1 MLGLVIVMGPEI
13 ILLAVLAGTIGA
25 AIGTFTGLVPG
36 IHVNTAATIL
46 LGAYPFMENL
56 ISGYVD
62 PVWAPVLISCCI
74 MSASAVHSFVDFVPS
89 VFIGV
94 PDSDD
99 TLSVLP
105 GHRLMMDGRGMVA
118 VRAAAIGSVIGSV
131 SALALS
137 IPLQWIL
144 LQGAIDYIDYFTT
157 GIICLTI
164 AIIIYNSSNK
174 IATIALFIVS
184 GIFGYIVQADVIP
197 VYGIIDG
204 GTMLFPLLTGL
215 FGIPPLLERASSTR
229 YRKQRDDGRDPVGPA
244 PGFMGV
250 VAGLIAGWFPGVTAT
265 AGATLMSAFVKE
277 RNPARFI
284 SMTASIGT
292 VTSVFSILT
301 LSVSGSGRSG
311 TTMVI
316 KQIIGDSLD
325 GFCSGPFLLILFSI
339 AIASVFGYAATIG
352 CGKFM
357 SQICERIPADL
368 LNNAVLILITI
379 LVVIT
384 VGPFGLPVLI
394 LAAVV
399 GSIPPSIGVGRVC
412 LIGCLML
419 PVLLS

>member
-1 MLGLVIVMGPEI
+1 MGPEI
-13 ILLAVLAGTIGA
+13 ILLAVIAGTIGA

-46 LGAYPFMENL
+46 LGAYPFMESL

-74 MSASAVHSFVDFVPS
+74 MSTSAVHSFVDFVPS

-94 PDSDD
+94 PDPDD

-105 GHRLMMDGRGMVA
+105 GHRLMMEGRGMVA

-137 IPLQWIL
+137 IPLQWVL

-164 AIIIYNSSNK
+164 AIIIYNSSNRV
-174 IATIALFIVS
+174 ATVALFIVS
-184 GIFGYIVQADVIP
+184 GIFGYIVQADVTPI
-197 VYGIIDG
+197 YGIIDG

-215 FGIPPLLERASSTR
+215 FGIPPLLERAASAR
-229 YRKQRDDGRDPVGPA
+229 YRKQRDDGRDPVGPT

-250 VAGLIAGWFPGVTAT
+250 IAGLIAGWFPGVTAT

-277 RNPARFI
+277 RDPARFI

-368 LNNAVLILITI
+368 LNNAVLILITV
-379 LVVIT
+379 LVVLT

-394 LAAVV
+394 LAAIV
-399 GSIPPSIGVGRVC
+399 GSIPPYIGIGRVC

>member
-1 MLGLVIVMGPEI
+1 MGPEI
-13 ILLAVLAGTIGA
+13 ILLAVIAGTIGA

-46 LGAYPFMENL
+46 LGAYPFMESL

-94 PDSDD
+94 PDPDD

-105 GHRLMMDGRGMVA
+105 GHRLMMEGRGMVA

-137 IPLQWIL
+137 IPLQWVL

-164 AIIIYNSSNK
+164 AIIIYNSSNRV
-174 IATIALFIVS
+174 ATVALFIVS

-197 VYGIIDG
+197 IYGIIDG

-215 FGIPPLLERASSTR
+215 FGIPPLLERAASAR
-229 YRKQRDDGRDPVGPA
+229 YRKQRDDGRDPVGPT

-250 VAGLIAGWFPGVTAT
+250 IAGLIAGWFPGVTAT

-277 RNPARFI
+277 RDPARFI

-368 LNNAVLILITI
+368 LNNAVLILITV
-379 LVVIT
+379 LVVLT

-394 LAAVV
+394 LAAIV
-399 GSIPPSIGVGRVC
+399 GSIPPYIGIGRVC

>member
-1 MLGLVIVMGPEI
+1 MGPEI
-13 ILLAVLAGTIGA
+13 ILLAVIAGTIGA

-46 LGAYPFMENL
+46 LGAYPFMESL

-74 MSASAVHSFVDFVPS
+74 MSTSAVHSFVDFVPS

-94 PDSDD
+94 PDPDD

-105 GHRLMMDGRGMVA
+105 GHRLMMEGRGMVA

-137 IPLQWIL
+137 IPLQWVL

-164 AIIIYNSSNK
+164 AIIIYNSSNRV
-174 IATIALFIVS
+174 ATVALFIVS
-184 GIFGYIVQADVIP
+184 GIFGYIVQVDVIP

-215 FGIPPLLERASSTR
+215 FGIPPLLERAASAR
-229 YRKQRDDGRDPVGPA
+229 YRKQRDDGRDPVGPT

-250 VAGLIAGWFPGVTAT
+250 IAGLIAGWFPGVTAT

-277 RNPARFI
+277 RDPARFI

-368 LNNAVLILITI
+368 LNNAVLILITV
-379 LVVIT
+379 LVVLT

-394 LAAVV
+394 LAAIV
-399 GSIPPSIGVGRVC
+399 GSIPPYIGIGRVC

>member
-1 MLGLVIVMGPEI
+1 MGPEI
-13 ILLAVLAGTIGA
+13 ILLAVIAGTIGA

-46 LGAYPFMENL
+46 LGAYPFMESL

-74 MSASAVHSFVDFVPS
+74 MSTSAVHSFVDFVPS

-94 PDSDD
+94 PDPDD

-105 GHRLMMDGRGMVA
+105 GHRLMMEGRGMVA

-137 IPLQWIL
+137 IPLQWVL

-164 AIIIYNSSNK
+164 AIIIYNSSNRV
-174 IATIALFIVS
+174 ATVALFIVS

-215 FGIPPLLERASSTR
+215 FGIPPLLERAASAR
-229 YRKQRDDGRDPVGPA
+229 YRKQRDDGRDPVGPT

-250 VAGLIAGWFPGVTAT
+250 IAGLIAGWFPGVTAT

-277 RNPARFI
+277 RDPARFI

-368 LNNAVLILITI
+368 LNNAVLILITV
-379 LVVIT
+379 LVVLT

-394 LAAVV
+394 LAAIV
-399 GSIPPSIGVGRVC
+399 GSIPPYIGIGRVC

>member
-1 MLGLVIVMGPEI
+1 MGPEI
-13 ILLAVLAGTIGA
+13 ILMVLVAGMVGA

-36 IHVNTAATIL
+36 IHVNTAATML
-46 LGAYPFMENL
+46 LGAYPFLENM
-56 ISGYVD
+56 ISGYTD
-62 PVWAPVLISCCI
+62 PAWVPVLVSCCI

-89 VFIGV
+89 VFIGA
-94 PDSDD
+94 PDPDD

-105 GHRLMMDGRGMVA
+105 GHRLMMEGKGMVA
-118 VRAAAIGSVIGSV
+118 IRAAAIGSVIGSV
-131 SALALS
+131 SALALC
-137 IPLQWIL
+137 IPLQWIM

-164 AIIIYNSSNK
+164 AIILYNSSDRPVT
-174 IATIALFIVS
+174 AALFVIS
-184 GIFGYIVQADVIP
+184 GLMGYIVQTGIIP
-197 VYGIIDG
+197 VLGIIDG

-215 FGIPPLLERASSTR
+215 FGIPPLLDRAKGTR
-229 YRKQRDDGRDPVGPA
+229 CKKQTDNGINPVGSG
-244 PGFMGV
+244 PGLLGV
-250 VAGLIAGWFPGVTAT
+250 LAGLIAGWFPGVTST

-277 RNPARFI
+277 RDPARFI

-352 CGKFM
+352 CGRFM
-357 SQICERIPADL
+357 SQISERIPADL
-368 LNNAVLILITI
+368 LNNAVLALIVV
-379 LVVIT
+379 LVLVT
-384 VGPFGLPVLI
+384 VGPFGLPVLL
-394 LAAVV
+394 LATAV
-399 GSIPPSIGVGRVC
+399 GMMPPSLGVGRVC

>member
-1 MLGLVIVMGPEI
+1 MGPEI
-13 ILLAVLAGTIGA
+13 ILLAVIAGTIGA

-46 LGAYPFMENL
+46 LGAYPFMESL

-74 MSASAVHSFVDFVPS
+74 MSTSAVHSFVDFVPS

-94 PDSDD
+94 PDPDD

-105 GHRLMMDGRGMVA
+105 GHRLMMEGRGMVA

-137 IPLQWIL
+137 IPLQWVL

-164 AIIIYNSSNK
+164 AIIIYNSSNRV
-174 IATIALFIVS
+174 ATVALFIVS

-197 VYGIIDG
+197 IYGIIDG

-215 FGIPPLLERASSTR
+215 FGIPPLLERAASAR
-229 YRKQRDDGRDPVGPA
+229 YRKQRDDGRDPVGPT

-250 VAGLIAGWFPGVTAT
+250 IAGLIAGWFPGVTAT

-277 RNPARFI
+277 RDPARFI

-368 LNNAVLILITI
+368 LNNAVLILITV
-379 LVVIT
+379 LVVLT

-394 LAAVV
+394 LAAIV
-399 GSIPPSIGVGRVC
+399 GSIPPYIGIGRVC

>member
-1 MLGLVIVMGPEI
+1 MGPEI
-13 ILLAVLAGTIGA
+13 ILLAVIAGTIGA

-46 LGAYPFMENL
+46 LGAYPFMESL

-94 PDSDD
+94 PDPDD

-105 GHRLMMDGRGMVA
+105 GHRLMMEGRGMVA

-137 IPLQWIL
+137 IPLQWVL

-164 AIIIYNSSNK
+164 AIIIYNSSNRV
-174 IATIALFIVS
+174 ATVALFIVS

-197 VYGIIDG
+197 IYGIIDG

-215 FGIPPLLERASSTR
+215 FGIPPLLERAASAR
-229 YRKQRDDGRDPVGPA
+229 YRKQRDDGRDPVGPT

-250 VAGLIAGWFPGVTAT
+250 IAGLIAGWFPGVTAT

-277 RNPARFI
+277 RDPARFI

-368 LNNAVLILITI
+368 LNNAVLILITV
-379 LVVIT
+379 LVVLT

-394 LAAVV
+394 LVAIV
-399 GSIPPSIGVGRVC
+399 GSIPPYIGIGRVC

>member
-1 MLGLVIVMGPEI
+1 MGPEI
-13 ILLAVLAGTIGA
+13 ILLAVIAGTIGA

-46 LGAYPFMENL
+46 LGAYPFMEDL

-94 PDSDD
+94 PDPDD

-105 GHRLMMDGRGMVA
+105 GHRLMMEGRGMVA

-137 IPLQWIL
+137 IPLQWVL

-164 AIIIYNSSNK
+164 AIIIYNSSNRV
-174 IATIALFIVS
+174 ATVALFIVS

-197 VYGIIDG
+197 IYGIIDG

-215 FGIPPLLERASSTR
+215 FGIPPLLERAASAR
-229 YRKQRDDGRDPVGPA
+229 YRKQRDDGRDPVGPT

-250 VAGLIAGWFPGVTAT
+250 IAGLIAGWFPGVTAT

-277 RNPARFI
+277 RDPARFI

-368 LNNAVLILITI
+368 LNNAVLILITV
-379 LVVIT
+379 LVVLT

-394 LAAVV
+394 LAAIV
-399 GSIPPSIGVGRVC
+399 GSIPPYIGIGRVC

>member
-1 MLGLVIVMGPEI
+1 MGPEI
-13 ILLAVLAGTIGA
+13 ILMVLIAGIVGA
-25 AIGTFTGLVPG
+25 AIGTFTGLIPG
-36 IHVNTAATIL
+36 IHVNTAATML
-46 LGAYPFMENL
+46 LGAYPFLEDL
-56 ISGYVD
+56 ISGYTD

-89 VFIGV
+89 VFIGA
-94 PDSDD
+94 PDPDD

-105 GHRLMMDGRGMVA
+105 GHRLMMEGKGMVA
-118 VRAAAIGSVIGSV
+118 VRAAAIGSVIGSM
-131 SALALS
+131 SALALC
-137 IPLQWIL
+137 IPLQWIM

-164 AIIIYNSSNK
+164 AIIIYNSSNRP
-174 IATIALFIVS
+174 ATIALFIIS
-184 GIFGYIVQADVIP
+184 GLMGYIVQTNIIP
-197 VYGIIDG
+197 VIGIIDG

-215 FGIPPLLERASSTR
+215 FGIPPLLDKTKGARCK
-229 YRKQRDDGRDPVGPA
+229 KQTDDGRDPVGSG
-244 PGFMGV
+244 PGLLGV
-250 VAGLIAGWFPGVTAT
+250 LAGVIAGWFPGVTST

-277 RNPARFI
+277 RDPARFI

-292 VTSVFSILT
+292 VTSIFSILT

-339 AIASVFGYAATIG
+339 AIASAFGYVATIG
-352 CGKFM
+352 CGRFM
-357 SQICERIPADL
+357 SQISERIPADL
-368 LNNAVLILITI
+368 LNNAVLTLIVV
-379 LVVIT
+379 LVLIT

-394 LAAVV
+394 LATAI
-399 GSIPPSIGVGRVC
+399 GMIPPSLGVGRVC

-419 PVLLS
+419 PVLLSGI